1 MNKYQKLLDKQ
12 KEYFNTNITKSFEW
26 REEQLNRMANMLK
39 ENVNEFYQTVS
50 QDFKTAISEQVFEV
64 NAPMGIIEL
73 VKSQLKSWLEP
84 IPAAV
89 PKFLADA
96 GHRGEIR
103 RDPFGSTLI
112 IGPFNGPVLLL
123 LYPAITAISAGN
135 TVVLKTSVDTPATGA
150 LLDKLIPKYFEEEA
164 VAVVSGGVEEVTEL
178 LKLPFDFIFFTGSA
192 RVGKIILRAA
202 AEHLTPVILELGGHN
217 PAVIDQTADI
227 ADAAKKIV
235 WGATTWAGQFCASP
249 GYAYVHE
256 SVAEEFVKEAKKA
269 VIELYGNDPKNNP
282 DYSSIVNGGH
292 VKRLAGL
299 IDQNKV
305 VAGGESNEAER
316 YVAPTLLYPVT
327 WEDKIME
334 DEIFGPILPILTYP
348 DLDTAITSIQKA
360 PKPLAAYVFSTD
372 KTNTDK
378 LLNSLSFGGGGV
390 NMTNVQLFV
399 ATLPFG
405 GVGSSGMG
413 NYVGKYGFDSLTNP
427 KSIIIS
433 PAGAAIDHLYP
444 PYTMEKLQ
452 ALNNWFE
459 Y

>member
-1 MNKYQKLLDKQ
+1 MNKYQELLNRQ
-12 KEYFNTNITKSFEW
+12 KSYFNTSITKSLEW
-26 REEQLNRMANMLK
+26 RIGQLDRMAGMLK
-39 ENVNEFYQTVS
+39 ENMNEFYQTVS

-64 NAPMGIIEL
+64 NAPLGIFEL
-73 VKSQLKSWLEP
+73 VKSELKNWLKP

-96 GHRGEIR
+96 GYSGAIQ

-112 IGPFNGPVLLL
+112 IGPFNGPILLL

-135 TVVLKTSVDTPATGA
+135 TVVLKTSVDTPATSA
-150 LLDKLIPKYFEEEA
+150 LLDKLIPQYFEPEA

-217 PAVIDQTADI
+217 PAVIDETADI

-269 VIELYGNDPKNNP
+269 VVELYGDDPKNNP
-282 DYSSIVNGGH
+282 DYSSIINAGH

-299 IDQNKV
+299 IDQSKV
-305 VAGGESNEAER
+305 VAGGESSEAER
-316 YVAPTLLYPVT
+316 YVAPTLLYPVA

-334 DEIFGPILPILTYP
+334 DEIFGPILPILTYTN
-348 DLDTAITSIQKA
+348 LDKAISNINNA
-360 PKPLAAYVFSTD
+360 PKPLATYVFSTD

-378 LLNSLSFGGGGV
+378 LLKSLSFGGGGV
-390 NMTNVQLFV
+390 NIVNVQLFV

-413 NYVGKYGFDSLTNP
+413 NYVGKFGFDSLTNP
-427 KSIIIS
+427 KSILIS

-444 PYTMEKLQ
+444 PYTMDKLQ